1 MVRII
6 VSEEQAARVFE
17 AIYLAGKLDTPGKG
31 IMYMSDLDHVA
42 TYIPVSCH
50 PYTEDG
56 LTRRAML
63 IEIGTMTSLK
73 SGQAVYEALKD
84 DDKVAYV
91 FLETGR
97 SDNLFDD
104 KQFGE
109 FGEAAI
115 LSIIVDEKDHDAV
128 FEKVFNISGLHEK
141 ECGYGLCWKENY

>member
-1 MVRII
+1 
-6 VSEEQAARVFE
+6 
-17 AIYLAGKLDTPGKG
+17 
-31 IMYMSDLDHVA
+31 
-42 TYIPVSCH
+42 
-50 PYTEDG
+50 
-56 LTRRAML
+56 ML

-128 FEKVFNISGLHEK
+128 FEKVFSISGLHEK
-141 ECGYGLCWKENY
+141 NAGMVFAGKKIVKDSMGCATA